1 MRHSLTICLAWVTC
15 LTACSTQQSAKSR
28 IQVQPDAFVD
38 GTSRPSV
45 DAGPEL
51 ELIKPPERVRSVYP
65 EAVQTKRAWA
75 RRMLL
80 ERRFP
85 KELCASDAYLLNCIE
100 TFRNPETRILGR
112 FSKRDCMNAVDDIV
126 GKELSSGGK
135 SKGLTGAF
143 FGDDLPPKLKV
154 VGKWTSWQTGSVE
167 ECFPFFCQQCASTG
181 PDSFSRRAVTCFVEL
196 PVEWMGIEVLS
207 S

>member
-1 MRHSLTICLAWVTC
+1 MICLAWVTC
-15 LTACSTQQSAKSR
+15 LTACSTQKSAKSR
-28 IQVQPDAFVD
+28 IQVQPDASVD
-38 GTSRPSV
+38 GTSRPSD

-143 FGDDLPPKLKV
+143 FGDDLPPKLKAGREMDLV
-154 VGKWTSWQTGSVE
+154 ADRLG
-167 ECFPFFCQQCASTG
+167 
-181 PDSFSRRAVTCFVEL
+181 RR
-196 PVEWMGIEVLS
+196 VLS
-207 S
+207 VLLPAMRKHGARFVQSPRCNMLRGIAGRVDGN